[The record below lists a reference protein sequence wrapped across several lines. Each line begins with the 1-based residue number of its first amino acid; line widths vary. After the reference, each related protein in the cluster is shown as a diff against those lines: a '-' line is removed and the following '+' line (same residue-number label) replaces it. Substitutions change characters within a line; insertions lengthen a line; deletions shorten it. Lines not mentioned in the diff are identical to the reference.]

1 MPTKK
6 STAKKAAP
14 APLVMWTPPERKRS
28 SGSKKIRVV
37 RNPWTPDDIIILV
50 KFVCTYQAGKYLL
63 ELIKLWMAYRNAQR
77 IEIKVGENELKI
89 EGQVSDKVLEKRIT
103 QFRELIKG
111 ATYDDIKVAIPKGAK
126 RTIPAKLANK
136 KTKSAEDK

>member
-6 STAKKAAP
+6 LTAKEADTV
-14 APLVMWTPPERKRS
+14 VMWTPPERKPS
-28 SGSKKIRVV
+28 PGGSKKIKVE

-63 ELIKLWMAYRNAQR
+63 ELIKLWMEYRKAQR

-89 EGQVSDKVLEKRIT
+89 EGHVSDKMLEKRVS

-111 ATYDDIKVAIPKGAK
+111 ATYDDIKVAIPKGAN
-126 RTIPAKLANK
+126 RTIPAKLADRK
-136 KTKSAEDK
+136 QKRGTGK

>member
-6 STAKKAAP
+6 LTVKNAAP
-14 APLVMWTPPERKRS
+14 VVMWIPPERTRS
-28 SGSKKIRVV
+28 SGGSKKIKVL

-63 ELIKLWMAYRNAQR
+63 ELIKLWMEYRKAQR
-77 IEIKVGENELKI
+77 IEIKVGDNELKI
-89 EGQVSDKVLEKRIT
+89 EGHVSDKALEKKIT

-126 RTIPAKLANK
+126 RTIPAKLTDRKA
-136 KTKSAEDK
+136 KSSEDK